1 MIAKA
6 IPGGLNVTLDSAL
19 RDSPAFK
26 RIYDTDLQAHE
37 LIDMAKKLEGMPRH
51 ASTHAAGSSHHKR

>member
-1 MIAKA
+1 MIL
-6 IPGGLNVTLDSAL
+6 P
-19 RDSPAFK
+19 PFK